1 MPSRPYRA
9 TCNGLVRSEPFD
21 IKAVARN
28 DSMAKSKM
36 RRVVV
41 HIVEVD
47 QDDQVPFRG
56 ASDDAEACQRRK
68 EE

>member
-1 MPSRPYRA
+1 M
-9 TCNGLVRSEPFD
+9 LD

-47 QDDQVPFRG
+47 QYDQVPFRG
-56 ASDDAEACQRRK
+56 ASDNAEK
-68 EE
+68 GE